1 MDLRVLVFALAVA
14 LPAAAEER
22 LGTLTAMIEND
33 RVANT
38 DRHYTHGTRIAWISP
53 VGNVPAWGDS
63 VIEAVPLFDRDGA
76 RRIGYGAGQLIF
88 TPADIARASLNA
100 EDRPYAGWLYGTVS
114 LHSSGRTRRDS
125 IELALGVVGPGAAAE
140 QVQTV
145 VHEIIGSTRPMGWRH
160 QVGNEPGLA
169 LTFERQWRLRKPLP
183 LGGLGFDVIP
193 TMGASLGNVRTM
205 AAAGATFRLGQNLP
219 QDFGPPRI
227 RPSLPGS
234 QTFDSEH
241 GWGWY
246 AFAGAEV
253 RYMARS
259 IFFDGN
265 TFGRSHRVK
274 KRRLVGDFQLGL
286 ALLFDSFRLTYTH
299 VFRTRE
305 YDGQPSGDRFGAISL
320 SWRY

>member
-1 MDLRVLVFALAVA
+1 MDLRVLVFALAAA

-53 VGNVPAWGDS
+53 AGAAPAWGDA
-63 VIEAVPLFDRDGA
+63 VIEAVPLFDAAGV
-76 RRIGYGAGQLIF
+76 RRVGYGAGQLIF
-88 TPADIARASLNA
+88 TPDDIARGSLDGS
-100 EDRPYAGWLYGTVS
+100 DRPYAGWLYGTIS
-114 LHSSGRTRRDS
+114 LHSSNETRRDS

-140 QVQTV
+140 QVQTI
-145 VHEIIGSTRPMGWRH
+145 VHESIGSTRPMGWRH

-193 TMGASLGNVRTM
+193 TLGASLGNVRTM
-205 AAAGATFRLGQNLP
+205 AAAGATLRLGQNLP
-219 QDFGPPRI
+219 HDFGPPRI

-234 QTFDSEH
+234 QVFDSEH

-253 RYMARS
+253 RYIARS
-259 IFFDGN
+259 IFLDGGI
-265 TFGRSHRVK
+265 FGRDQRVR

-286 ALLFDSFRLTYTH
+286 AVLFESFRLTYTH
-299 VFRTRE
+299 VFRSRE
-305 YDGQPSGDRFGAISL
+305 FEGQPRGDRFGAISL